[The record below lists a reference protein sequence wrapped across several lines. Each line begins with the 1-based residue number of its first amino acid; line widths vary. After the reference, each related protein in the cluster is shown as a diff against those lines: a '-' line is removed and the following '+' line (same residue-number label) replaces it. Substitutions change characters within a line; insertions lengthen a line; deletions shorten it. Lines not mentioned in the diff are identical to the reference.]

1 MSETV
6 FDFRK
11 TVTNAL
17 WEAAKIDLSQQIEP
31 PEAILTQAETGI
43 PFLYRRG
50 IHIVSGKQK
59 TGKTYL
65 NTMLMSAILNPCGFG
80 GFEPSKT
87 GLKVL
92 FIDTEQD
99 RADTQ
104 AVMARVHRLNEW
116 STVTNYD
123 RFVGLNLREYSVE
136 DRIKLI
142 EQSLRDVMPDVLI
155 IDGIV
160 DLCLD
165 FNSLEESHKLTT
177 MLMQWAS
184 RYNCAVVVALHVNKT
199 DGELRGHLGAF
210 LAQKGENVIK
220 VSKENDGLNY
230 MSCKVIE
237 SRHRPINDF
246 NFRIVE
252 GMPEAYE
259 PEISTKATVNYETIF
274 KDALKQPLRYGELV
288 GEIVK
293 ITGKSAPTSK
303 RYIDAAANSGIIEN
317 KNGFYECK
325 NNVPF

>member
-1 MSETV
+1 MSETIM
-6 FDFRK
+6 DFRK

-31 PEAILTQAETGI
+31 PEAILTQIETGI

-50 IHIVSGKQK
+50 IHVISGRQK
-59 TGKTYL
+59 NGKTFL
-65 NTMLMSAILNPCGFG
+65 STLTMASILNPCGFG

-99 RADTQ
+99 RADTHE
-104 AVMARVHRLNEW
+104 VMARVHRLNEW
-116 STVTNYD
+116 STVTNYE

-136 DRIKLI
+136 DRTKLT
-142 EQSLRDVMPDVLI
+142 EQSLRDVRPDVLI

-177 MLMQWAS
+177 MLMQWAAH
-184 RYNCAVVVALHVNKT
+184 YNCAIITALHINKGN
-199 DGELRGHLGAF
+199 DELRGHLGAF
-210 LAQKGENVIK
+210 LAQKGENVIR

-252 GMPEAYE
+252 GMPEIYE
-259 PEISTKATVNYETIF
+259 PEISTKATVNYEAIF

-293 ITGKSAPTSK
+293 ITGKSIPTSK
-303 RYIDAAANSGIIEN
+303 RYIDAATNLGIIEN
-317 KNGFYECK
+317 KNGIYECK
-325 NNVPF
+325 NNLPF

>member
-6 FDFRK
+6 LDYRK

-65 NTMLMSAILNPCGFG
+65 NTMLMSSILNPCGFG

-99 RADTQ
+99 HADTQ

-142 EQSLRDVMPDVLI
+142 EQSLMDIRPDVLI

-177 MLMQWAS
+177 MLMQWAAH
-184 RYNCAVVVALHVNKT
+184 YNCAVVVALHVNKT

-210 LAQKGENVIK
+210 LAQKGEVVVR

-252 GMPEAYE
+252 GMPEIYE
-259 PEISTKATVNYETIF
+259 PETSTKATVNYESIF
-274 KDALKQPLRYGELV
+274 EAALKQPLRYGELV

-293 ITGKSAPTSK
+293 ITGKSIPTSK

-325 NNVPF
+325 SLPF

>member
-6 FDFRK
+6 LDYRK
-11 TVTNAL
+11 TVTNA
-17 WEAAKIDLSQQIEP
+17 WKSAKIDLSQQIEP
-31 PEAILTQAETGI
+31 PEPILTQIETNV
-43 PFLYRRG
+43 PLLYRRG

-59 TGKTYL
+59 VGKTFL

-116 STVTNYD
+116 STVTNYE

-155 IDGIV
+155 VDGVV

-184 RYNCAVVVALHVNKT
+184 RYNCAILTALHVNKGN
-199 DGELRGHLGAF
+199 DELRGHLGAF
-210 LAQKGENVIK
+210 LAQKGEVVVR

-230 MSCKVIE
+230 MSCRVIE
-237 SRHRPINDF
+237 SRHKPIDDF
-246 NFRIVE
+246 AFRIVE
-252 GMPEAYE
+252 GMPEIYE
-259 PEISTKATVNYETIF
+259 PEISTKATVNYESIF
-274 KDALKQPLRYGELV
+274 EAALKQPLRYGELV
-288 GEIVK
+288 GEIAK
-293 ITGKSAPTSK
+293 ITGKSIPTSK

-317 KNGFYECK
+317 KNGFYERK
-325 NNVPF
+325 SSLPF

>member
-6 FDFRK
+6 LDYRK
-11 TVTNAL
+11 TVTNV

-31 PEAILTQAETGI
+31 PEAILTQADTGI

-50 IHIVSGKQK
+50 VHIISGKQK
-59 TGKTYL
+59 VGKTFL

-80 GFEPSKT
+80 GFEPSKI
-87 GLKVL
+87 GLKIL
-92 FIDTEQD
+92 FADTEQD
-99 RADTQ
+99 RSDTQ
-104 AVMARVHRLNEW
+104 SVMARVHRLNEW
-116 STVTNYD
+116 STVTNYE

-142 EQSLRDVMPDVLI
+142 EQSLKDTMPDVLI

-177 MLMQWAS
+177 MLMRWAS
-184 RYNCAVVVALHVNKT
+184 RYNCAIVTALHINK
-199 DGELRGHLGAF
+199 GNAELRGHLGAF

-220 VSKENDGLNY
+220 VSKENDGMNY

-237 SRHRPINDF
+237 SRHRPIDDF
-246 NFRIVE
+246 AFRIVE
-252 GMPEAYE
+252 GMPEVYE
-259 PEISTKATVNYETIF
+259 PEISTKATVNYESIF
-274 KDALKQPLRYGELV
+274 ESALKQPLRYGELV

-293 ITGKSAPTSK
+293 ITGKSIPTSK

>member
-6 FDFRK
+6 LDFRK
-11 TVTNAL
+11 TVTNA

-31 PEAILTQAETGI
+31 PEAILTQIETNI
-43 PFLYRRG
+43 PLIYRRG
-50 IHIVSGKQK
+50 IHVIAGRQK
-59 TGKTYL
+59 AGKTYL

-99 RADTQ
+99 RADTHE
-104 AVMARVHRLNEW
+104 VMARVHRLNEW

-142 EQSLRDVMPDVLI
+142 EQSLMDIRPDVLI

-177 MLMQWAS
+177 MLMQWAAH
-184 RYNCAVVVALHVNKT
+184 YNCAIVTALHVNKGN
-199 DGELRGHLGAF
+199 DELRGHLGAF

-220 VSKENDGLNY
+220 VSKENDGMNY

-252 GMPEAYE
+252 GMPEIYE
-259 PEISTKATVNYETIF
+259 PETSTKATVNYESIF
-274 KDALKQPLRYGELV
+274 EAALKQPLRYGELV

-293 ITGKSAPTSK
+293 ITGKSIPTSK

-325 NNVPF
+325 SSLPF

>member
-6 FDFRK
+6 FDYRI
-11 TVTNAL
+11 TATNV

-31 PEAILTQAETGI
+31 PEAILTQIETNI
-43 PFLYRRG
+43 PLIYRRG
-50 IHIVSGKQK
+50 IHVVSGKQK
-59 TGKTYL
+59 AGKTFL
-65 NTMLMSAILNPCGFG
+65 NTMIMAAILNPCGFG

-116 STVTNYD
+116 STVTNYE

-136 DRIKLI
+136 DRIRII
-142 EQSLRDVMPDVLI
+142 EQSLMDIRPDVLI
-155 IDGIV
+155 IDGVV

-165 FNSLEESHKLTT
+165 FNSLDESHRLTS

-184 RYNCAVVVALHVNKT
+184 RYNCAILTVLHINKT
-199 DGELRGHLGAF
+199 DGELRGHLGSF
-210 LAQKGENVIK
+210 LSQKGENVIK
-220 VSKENDGLNY
+220 VSKENDGMNY

-252 GMPEAYE
+252 SMPEAYE
-259 PEISTKATVNYETIF
+259 PEISTKATVNYESIF
-274 KDALKQPLRYGELV
+274 EAALKQPLRYGELV

-293 ITGKSAPTSK
+293 ITGKSIPTSK
-303 RYIDAAANSGIIEN
+303 RYIDAATNLGIIEN
-317 KNGFYECK
+317 KNGIYECK
-325 NNVPF
+325 NNLPF